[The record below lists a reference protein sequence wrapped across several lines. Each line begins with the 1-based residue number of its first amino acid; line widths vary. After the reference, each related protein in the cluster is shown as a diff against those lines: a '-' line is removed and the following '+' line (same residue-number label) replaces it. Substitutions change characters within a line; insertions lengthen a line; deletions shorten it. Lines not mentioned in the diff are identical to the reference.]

1 MRDIFLSRP
10 QAREHLVFPGTFAPN
25 VFINAPVRTKRT
37 AAKTCKG
44 IVAGMGSCDPLAPF
58 INLQQF
64 HEGLVTRQRIPS

>member
-44 IVAGMGSCDPLAPF
+44 IVAGMGSCDHLAPF

>member
-1 MRDIFLSRP
+1 MRDIFLSRS

-25 VFINAPVRTKRT
+25 VFINAPVITKRT

-44 IVAGMGSCDPLAPF
+44 IVEGMGSCDRLAPF
-58 INLQQF
+58 INLRQF